1 MAASQTQI
9 REELAKVIAGHFG
22 DGVQVSARPK
32 SSPTPPA
39 LYVRGGPVEYD
50 KAMGRG
56 HDEHELTLVAF
67 VANVTDEG
75 SQLRL
80 DEFMAPAGPRS
91 VKQAAEKDPDLG
103 GLVHDL
109 RVERCSGPI
118 TYTFDTLTTG
128 TQRPPVLGAEWL
140 VRVLN

>member
-1 MAASQTQI
+1 MGASQTAI
-9 REELAKVIAGHFG
+9 RDALAETIAGHFG

-50 KAMGRG
+50 KTFGRG

-80 DEFMAPAGPRS
+80 DEFMAPSGPRS
-91 VKQAAEKDPDLG
+91 VKQAAELDPTLG

-118 TYTFDTLTTG
+118 TYTFDTTTG
-128 TQRPPVLGAEWL
+128 TQRPAVLGAEWL
-140 VRVLN
+140 VRILN